1 MDKQAS
7 YILQA
12 SPMIMEKSVLKGH
25 IALKALLPLYLAQLE
40 PITLTTVHMIS
51 HSAYYVLQIPSMVSL
66 DKPVAVHVEL
76 TLNHR
81 KVLTVVVALETSVRS
96 LLRMLLADA

>member
-1 MDKQAS
+1 MDKRAS

-12 SPMIMEKSVLKGH
+12 SPMIMERSVLKGH
-25 IALKALLPLYLAQLE
+25 IALKALLPLYLARLE
-40 PITLTTVHMIS
+40 PITPTMVHMIS
-51 HSAYYVLQIPSMVSL
+51 HSAYYVLQIPSTDSV
-66 DKPVAVHVEL
+66 DKQVVVHAEL
-76 TLNHR
+76 TLNHL